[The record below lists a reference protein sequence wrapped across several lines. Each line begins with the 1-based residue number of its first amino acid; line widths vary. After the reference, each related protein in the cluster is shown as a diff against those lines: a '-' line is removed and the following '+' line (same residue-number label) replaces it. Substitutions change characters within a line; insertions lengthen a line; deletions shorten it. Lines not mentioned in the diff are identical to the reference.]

1 LRLPDWVEDTQANR
15 TNPTV
20 EDRMR
25 FTVIR
30 DALREEAASVLREYA
45 ESGGEIYT
53 TPARAAPRD
62 GTPSG
67 TA

>member
-1 LRLPDWVEDTQANR
+1 MRFPGVAPPGLGGGYAGKPRLPDRRRSDTI
-15 TNPTV
+15 
-20 EDRMR
+20 
-25 FTVIR
+25 TVIR

-62 GTPSG
+62 
-67 TA
+67 